1 MLEALPERTMY
12 GNREDWDDW
21 DDSLLFLFLL
31 VDFLHK
37 CSACRV

>member
-21 DDSLLFLFLL
+21 DDSLLFLFF
-31 VDFLHK
+31 VGGFP
-37 CSACRV
+37 A